1 MQALDK
7 SLRIQWLQECNR
19 ERERES
25 NRRKNL
31 REANQTIIGTM
42 CLHVIRDEGNGILH
56 TLKLC
61 IILVATTTK

>member
-7 SLRIQWLQECNR
+7 SLGIQWLQECNR
-19 ERERES
+19 ERES
-25 NRRKNL
+25 NRGKNL